1 MRLWGRRVMAVD
13 DDADSLDVLSE
24 VLGREGA
31 EVIGVGAA
39 AYALPA
45 VVFLMPD
52 VLIVDVAMPGE
63 DGVSLV
69 RRLRALPADQGGRI
83 PALALTALAPTESAR
98 DQWRQAGIQR
108 HVGKPFDPEHLI
120 GLVAE
125 LSGQAVERRR
135 RGLAPDLWPPDVA
148 SERRSAENAYQRGRA
163 SKSDSASAEGSP
175 RAK

>member
-13 DDADSLDVLSE
+13 DDADTLDVVSE
-24 VLGREGA
+24 VLGRAGA

-39 AYALPA
+39 VYALPT

-52 VLIVDVAMPGE
+52 ILIVDVALPGE

-83 PALALTALAPTESAR
+83 PALTLTAVPPTESAR
-98 DQWRQAGIQR
+98 EEWRRAGFQR
-108 HVGKPFDPEHLI
+108 HVGKPFDPEELI
-120 GLVAE
+120 GAVAE
-125 LSGQAVERRR
+125 LSGHAVERRR
-135 RGLAPDLWPPDVA
+135 HGLLPDQWPPGVPID
-148 SERRSAENAYQRGRA
+148 RRARDGYQRGRDA
-163 SKSDSASAEGSP
+163 SSSSASAEGRP